1 MAFVQSRLNDYD
13 SLESAITSWLSRVPD
28 DEDTVLQRIPD
39 FIRLCESRINK
50 ELRGQVNQ
58 RRSWAY
64 INEAVEG
71 LPIDFVA
78 PSHVSYVDVSGRSY
92 SLPPVSVKEL
102 RNRYSYPGQPCV
114 YAIAGPQIMFGPYVE
129 YALENTDPSQLA
141 RFEIVYF
148 AEVPPLT
155 NADVTTNDV
164 LIQYPD
170 LYLFGSLVEAQAY
183 ITADQLAMW
192 EQRFQQTLTSAN
204 KAGMDAILGGTVCA
218 PPENVV

>member
-13 SLESAITSWLSRVPD
+13 SLVSATAAWLARDVDQADP
-28 DEDTVLQRIPD
+28 VIARIPD
-39 FIRLCESRINK
+39 YVRLCESRINK

-64 INEAVEG
+64 INEPVEG
-71 LPIDFVA
+71 LPTDFVA
-78 PSHVSYVDVSGRSY
+78 PSHVSYVDAAGRSY

-129 YALENTDPSQLA
+129 YDVEATDPSQLA

-155 NADVTTNDV
+155 DANVTTNDV

-170 LYLFGSLVEAQAY
+170 LYLFGTLVEAGAFMVM
-183 ITADQLAMW
+183 DQLAMW